1 MTQHRPNGIITLLTD
16 FGCKDPFVGVMKGV
30 ILARF
35 REATIV
41 DLTHAIDAQDIAQGS
56 FWLEKSFGWF
66 PPGTV
71 HVAVVDPA
79 VGTPRAAVVVTAGGH
94 CFVGPDNGLLAP
106 AVDTAGAGTVH
117 EIDTFRMGL
126 SRPCDTFHGRD
137 VFAPVG
143 ALLASGHAEPSSV
156 GPLRPGL
163 VESPLPRVQRTL
175 TGVLGSVVAIDHFG
189 NLITNLDETLL
200 KIGRAVDVCIMGKSL
215 PLRRTFADA
224 ERGEWLALV
233 GSFGTVELAV
243 REGHAASVLGVRP
256 GTPVELMMSRS
267 ASSMPPP

>member
-1 MTQHRPNGIITLLTD
+1 MTQFKPNGIITLLTD
-16 FGCKDPFVGVMKGV
+16 FGCRDPFVGVMKGV
-30 ILARF
+30 VLARF
-35 REATIV
+35 CDAVIV
-41 DLTHAIDAQDIAQGS
+41 DLTHAVDAQNIAQGS
-56 FWLEKSFGWF
+56 FWLEKSFAWF
-66 PPGTV
+66 PSGTV

-79 VGTPRAAVVVTAGGH
+79 VGTSRAAIVAMAGGH

-106 AVDTAGAGTVH
+106 AVDTAGVATVN
-117 EIDTFRMGL
+117 EIDIGRMGL
-126 SRPCDTFHGRD
+126 PKPCDTFHGRD

-143 ALLASGHAEPSSV
+143 ALLASGHVQPGDV
-156 GPLRPGL
+156 GPSRTGL

-175 TGVLGSVVAIDHFG
+175 TGVLGSVVAVDHFG
-189 NLITNLDETLL
+189 NLITNLDEGLL
-200 KIGRAVDVCIMGKSL
+200 KTGRTVEVCVMGKSL

-267 ASSMPPP
+267 AGSVPLT

>member
-1 MTQHRPNGIITLLTD
+1 MTQYKANGIITLLTD
-16 FGCKDPFVGVMKGV
+16 FGCRDPFVGVMKGV
-30 ILARF
+30 ILTRF
-35 REATIV
+35 RDAAIV
-41 DLTHAIDAQDIAQGS
+41 DLTHSIDAQGIAQGS

-66 PPGTV
+66 PQGTV

-79 VGTPRAAVVVTAGGH
+79 VGTSRAAVVVTAGGH

-106 AVDTAGAGTVH
+106 AVDTAGAGEVH
-117 EIDTFRMGL
+117 EIDVERLGL
-126 SRPCDTFHGRD
+126 SKPCDTFHGRD

-143 ALLASGHAEPSSV
+143 ALLASGHAQPSSV
-156 GPLRPGL
+156 GPPRSGL
-163 VESPLPRVQRTL
+163 TESPLPRVYRTP

-189 NLITNLDETLL
+189 NLITNLDEHLL
-200 KIGRAVDVCIMGKSL
+200 KTGRTVDVCVMGKSL

-233 GSFGTVELAV
+233 GSFGTIELAV
-243 REGHAASVLGVRP
+243 RDGHAASVLGVRP
-256 GTPVELMMSRS
+256 GTPVELMISRS

>member
-1 MTQHRPNGIITLLTD
+1 MTQYKANGIITLLTD
-16 FGCKDPFVGVMKGV
+16 FGYRDPFVGVMKGV
-30 ILARF
+30 ILTRF
-35 REATIV
+35 PQAVIV
-41 DLTHAIDAQDIAQGS
+41 DLTHCIDAQDIAQGS

-79 VGTPRAAVVVTAGGH
+79 VGTSRAAVVVEAGGH

-106 AVDTAGAGTVH
+106 AADTAGEATVR
-117 EIDTFRMGL
+117 EIDMARLGI
-126 SRPCDTFHGRD
+126 PKPGDTFHGRD
-137 VFAPVG
+137 VFAPVSS
-143 ALLASGHAEPSSV
+143 LLASGGTDPESV
-156 GPLRPGL
+156 GPPRSGL
-163 VESPLPRVQRTL
+163 IDSPLPRVQRTL

-189 NLITNLDETLL
+189 NLITNLDENLL
-200 KIGRAVDVCIMGKSL
+200 KTGRTVDVCIMGKSL
-215 PLRRTFADA
+215 PLRRTFAEA

-256 GTPVELMMSRS
+256 GTPVELLMSRS